1 MATSKQA
8 RKIMKRELSK
18 ALKEGTKK
26 TKQRRQPSQEHQ
38 MFELLDQSFSDK

>member
-18 ALKEGTKK
+18 ALRENTKK
-26 TKQRRQPSQEHQ
+26 TKQSRQPSQEHQ

>member
-18 ALKEGTKK
+18 ALRETTKK
-26 TKQRRQPSQEHQ
+26 TKQRRQPSQEHM
-38 MFELLDQSFSDK
+38 MFEILDQTFNDK

>member
-8 RKIMKRELSK
+8 RKIMKRELAKS
-18 ALKEGTKK
+18 LRETTKK

-38 MFELLDQSFSDK
+38 MFDLLDQSFSDK

>member
-8 RKIMKRELSK
+8 RKIMKRELAKS
-18 ALKEGTKK
+18 LRETTKK

-38 MFELLDQSFSDK
+38 MFDLLDQTFSDK